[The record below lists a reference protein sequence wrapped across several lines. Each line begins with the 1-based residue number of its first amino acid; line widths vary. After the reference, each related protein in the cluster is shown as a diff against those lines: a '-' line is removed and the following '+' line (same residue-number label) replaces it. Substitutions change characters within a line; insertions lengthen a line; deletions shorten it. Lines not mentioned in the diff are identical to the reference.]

1 MDGRV
6 TNDPSDGELGGE
18 PVLVV
23 SLGREGTSVELTV
36 NGDLDLHGSGQLR
49 AGIEAA
55 LALGAVEAVEVD
67 LRGVSFIDSS
77 GLQAVLNS
85 RDAVHAADIEF
96 RVVGV
101 SPTVARVADIAGLTD
116 ELQLHDP

>member
-6 TNDPSDGELGGE
+6 TNGPSDDELGGE

-23 SLGREGTSVELTV
+23 SVGREGTSVELTL

-67 LRGVSFIDSS
+67 LRGVTFIDSS
-77 GLQAVLNS
+77 GLQAVLNG
-85 RDAVHAADIEF
+85 RAAVRAADLEF
-96 RVVGV
+96 RIVGV
-101 SPTVARVADIAGLTD
+101 SPTVERVADIAGLTD
-116 ELQLHDP
+116 ELRVHEP

>member
-1 MDGRV
+1 MDGQV
-6 TNDPSDGELGGE
+6 TNGPSDDELGGE

-23 SLGREGTSVELTV
+23 SVGREGTSVELTL

-67 LRGVSFIDSS
+67 LRGVTFIDSS
-77 GLQAVLNS
+77 GLQAVLNG
-85 RDAVHAADIEF
+85 RAAVRAADLEF
-96 RVVGV
+96 RIVGV
-101 SPTVARVADIAGLTD
+101 SPTVERVADIAGLTD
-116 ELQLHDP
+116 ELRVHEP

>member
-6 TNDPSDGELGGE
+6 TNGPSDDELGGE

-23 SLGREGTSVELTV
+23 SVGREGTSVELTL
-36 NGDLDLHGSGQLR
+36 NGDLDLHGTGQLR

-67 LRGVSFIDSS
+67 LRGVTFIDSS
-77 GLQAVLNS
+77 GLQAVLNG
-85 RDAVHAADIEF
+85 RAAVHAADLEF
-96 RVVGV
+96 RIVGV
-101 SPTVARVADIAGLTD
+101 SPTVERVADIAGLTD
-116 ELQLHDP
+116 ELRVHES